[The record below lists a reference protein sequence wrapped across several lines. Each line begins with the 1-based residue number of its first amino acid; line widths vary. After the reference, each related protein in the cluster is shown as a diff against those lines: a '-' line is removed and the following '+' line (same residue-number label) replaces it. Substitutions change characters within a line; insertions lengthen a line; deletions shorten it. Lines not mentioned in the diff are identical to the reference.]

1 MNATGLTSI
10 DPTLQRLHEVTER
23 IRRRAAEERA
33 RLAAKA
39 RRPPRRAPRFVQPR
53 QSELPLPMP
62 PAEQD
67 RQAA

>member
-1 MNATGLTSI
+1 MMNATGLTSI

-39 RRPPRRAPRFVQPR
+39 RRPPRPAPRSLEPR
-53 QSELPLPMP
+53 QSELPLPL

-67 RQAA
+67 RRAA